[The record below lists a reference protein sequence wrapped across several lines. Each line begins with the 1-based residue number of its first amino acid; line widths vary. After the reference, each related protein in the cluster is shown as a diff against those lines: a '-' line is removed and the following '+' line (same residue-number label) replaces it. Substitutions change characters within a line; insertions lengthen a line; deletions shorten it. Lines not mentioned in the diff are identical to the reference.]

1 MRKPTGLS
9 IVTGILF
16 LTLAGCTLLYMTDD
30 TEGASFTER
39 INHRFQQLSAP
50 VIELVTGRDPV
61 TGRDSETQLKID
73 EDRTIVLS
81 SISGYNHSDSQSEKN
96 RYLESI
102 MTQCETMAKD
112 LTAPASVM
120 DTSMGLAFGK
130 TPEEVGIGRSDD
142 QKAANPQSWDDY
154 RLQRIYLVRAAYVA
168 IDEAEDEEKED
179 CEKQFIETAK
189 DFADFSKTS
198 PND

>member
-50 VIELVTGRDPV
+50 IIELVTGRDPV

-81 SISGYNHSDSQSEKN
+81 SISGYNHSDSQSEK
-96 RYLESI
+96 
-102 MTQCETMAKD
+102 T
-112 LTAPASVM
+112 
-120 DTSMGLAFGK
+120 
-130 TPEEVGIGRSDD
+130 GI
-142 QKAANPQSWDDY
+142 
-154 RLQRIYLVRAAYVA
+154 
-168 IDEAEDEEKED
+168 
-179 CEKQFIETAK
+179 
-189 DFADFSKTS
+189 
-198 PND
+198 